1 MKKTAVYII
10 LLVFILSAF
19 GCSANAPTV
28 APSETPQPTQTPTPA
43 ATDEPVS
50 TNDSDDPFT
59 AENIDNMLPIMDSI
73 MLSAEESGLE
83 EHNYKNAENFW
94 VYFYYLCV
102 NHFDSIGGAALD
114 TKNGVLSVPEN
125 SILELMYAS
134 FSGEPTIP
142 GIPSDMQIVSYNS
155 ETKSYEFSMSDR
167 GESYPEIASYE
178 KTDDNKIEVTVDMK
192 FYEDNSV
199 LYSALFTLVENTH
212 DETQKYPL
220 SVESFKFLD

>member
-10 LLVFILSAF
+10 LSVFILSAF

-28 APSETPQPTQTPTPA
+28 AQSETPQPTQTPTPA

-50 TNDSDDPFT
+50 TSDSDDPFT

-114 TKNGVLSVPEN
+114 TKTGVLSVPEN
-125 SILELMYAS
+125 TILDLMYAS

-142 GIPSDMQIVSYNS
+142 GLP
-155 ETKSYEFSMSDR
+155 TC
-167 GESYPEIASYE
+167 
-178 KTDDNKIEVTVDMK
+178 KTSHITAK
-192 FYEDNSV
+192 
-199 LYSALFTLVENTH
+199 
-212 DETQKYPL
+212 QKATNFQCPT
-220 SVESFKFLD
+220 EAKATRK